1 MKRTLLA
8 ALAIL
13 ALAASPV
20 LACGGKDGQMAGC
33 PMGMKGVAKTAQN
46 LDNGVKVTFVAKD
59 AEQAKVIQAAM
70 ASEMKEE
77 GGCKDCPMHAK
88 GVKADVQNTDNGMVV
103 TLTSG
108 DASQVQQ
115 LQKFAA
121 SGCGKGGCAKHG
133 AEKAEGGCPHA
144 AKQAADRT

>member
-8 ALAIL
+8 ALSVF
-13 ALAASPV
+13 ALVASPA
-20 LACGGKDGQMAGC
+20 LACGAKAGQMAGC
-33 PMGMKGVAKTAQN
+33 PMTMKGVEKTAQN

-59 AEQAKVIQAAM
+59 AEQVKAMQAAM
-70 ASEMKEE
+70 ATEMKGE
-77 GGCKDCPMHAK
+77 GCKDCPVHAK
-88 GVKADVQNTDNGMVV
+88 GVKADVENTSNGMVL

-121 SGCGKGGCAKHG
+121 AGCGKGGCAKH
-133 AEKAEGGCPHA
+133 AEKADGGCPHA
-144 AKQAADRT
+144 AKQAADQT